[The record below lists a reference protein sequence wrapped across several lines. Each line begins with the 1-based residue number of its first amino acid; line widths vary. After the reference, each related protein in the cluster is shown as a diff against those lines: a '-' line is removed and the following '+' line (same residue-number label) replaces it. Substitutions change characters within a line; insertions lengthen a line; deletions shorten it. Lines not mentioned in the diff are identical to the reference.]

1 LFLIPDFSMIK
12 RPEVMV
18 TADGSKTLYMAGM
31 DEQYH
36 SLNGAFTESR
46 HVFLNNG
53 LLFHE
58 EKATLNVLEIGFG
71 TGLNALLTALAAL
84 ERKIDVNYH
93 ALEKYP
99 LSSDTINELD
109 YGGYLGGAAAE
120 ISGAIDTAV
129 WNCVT
134 EIHPWFRLCKSEA
147 DLLDRELEL
156 EMQADVVYFDAFGPD
171 KQPEMWT
178 GQVFEKIYGWMAL
191 GGVIVTYSAKGEV
204 RRRMASAGFFMER
217 LPGPPGKREMLR
229 GIKK

>member
-1 LFLIPDFSMIK
+1 MIK
-12 RPEVMV
+12 RPEVIL
-18 TADGSKTLYMAGM
+18 TADGSKTLYIAGL

-36 SLNGAFTESR
+36 SVNGAFTESR
-46 HVFLNNG
+46 HVFINSG
-53 LLFHE
+53 LLFHK

-71 TGLNALLTALAAL
+71 TGLNALLTGLAAL
-84 ERKIDVNYH
+84 EHKKAVSYY

-99 LSSDTINELD
+99 LPPDTINELD
-109 YGGYLGGAAAE
+109 YGGYLGGAAVE
-120 ISGAIDTAV
+120 ISEAIEKAV

-134 EIHPWFRLCKSEA
+134 EIHPWFRLCKLEA
-147 DLLDRELEL
+147 DLLNINLDMEV
-156 EMQADVVYFDAFGPD
+156 QADVVYFDAFGPG

-178 GQVFEKIYGWMAL
+178 GQVFEKIYSWMAS

-204 RRRMASAGFFMER
+204 RRRMASAGFLMER